1 MDLIIVYSDRS
12 AKAEYIVPPNRDR
25 RVASFST
32 RVTPFSLRSWKS
44 LSKPTGYGT
53 QGLALDRSYSTIRK
67 EFVTGKTLVRNMCWF

>member
-25 RVASFST
+25 PVASFST
-32 RVTPFSLRSWKS
+32 RVTPVSPKSSKS

-53 QGLALDRSYSTIRK
+53 QGLGLDRSYSTIRK
-67 EFVTGKTLVRNMCWF
+67 RSVIDRSLVRNRCWF